1 MISLSLTIIVSG
13 AAIGTA
19 LLIIIILLLIIVV
32 LCVKRKKYR
41 RAYHH
46 KDIISVTNQ
55 VHDSIKDKH
64 TKCNDFSYHNEVK
77 LESAN
82 CLYEPIKIE
91 TTIEMAD
98 VSITP
103 NTSYAVYLNSVQSR
117 RETECQYDYVHSSF
131 LKSFRS
137 SITEERLNNASSDD
151 NVRIEFNTSYS
162 LSN

>member
-1 MISLSLTIIVSG
+1 M
-13 AAIGTA
+13 
-19 LLIIIILLLIIVV
+19 
-32 LCVKRKKYR
+32 
-41 RAYHH
+41 
-46 KDIISVTNQ
+46 
-55 VHDSIKDKH
+55 
-64 TKCNDFSYHNEVK
+64 K

-103 NTSYAVYLNSVQSR
+103 NPSYAVYPPNSVQPR

-151 NVRIEFNTSYS
+151 NVKIEFNTSYS
-162 LSN
+162 LSNWDIKLQDNPSYVKL